1 MEKIQEQ
8 ETEEII
14 LNAAM
19 EEFIDKGRHGAKM
32 QNIAN
37 RAGVNKALLHYYY
50 RSKEKLYA
58 KIFKIVYKRFFSE
71 FIKLINND
79 KPFLEIL
86 RSFIPTY
93 MNLLNKNPKI
103 PLFIM
108 KELSEGGETVH
119 NVLKRE
125 IDDGK
130 LSYKRFDMIIQQ
142 AVDKGE
148 IVALDPHQL
157 IATIIGSCLFFF
169 IAEPIFTALVARGSE
184 FDREKFIKERQQA
197 VYETI
202 TMGIIPRGDAN
213 GN

>member
-1 MEKIQEQ
+1 MEKIQ

-32 QNIAN
+32 QNIAD

-50 RSKEKLYA
+50 RSKEKLYT

-71 FIKLINND
+71 FVELFSED

-86 RSFIPTY
+86 HSFIPTY
-93 MNLLNKNPKI
+93 MNMLNKNPKI

-119 NVLKRE
+119 NVIKKAVNE
-125 IDDGK
+125 EE
-130 LSYKRFDMIIQQ
+130 LSVKNFYAIIQK
-142 AVDKGE
+142 AIEKGE
-148 IVALDPHQL
+148 IIPLDPRQL
-157 IATIIGSCLFFF
+157 VATIIGSCLFFF
-169 IAEPIFTALVARGSE
+169 IAEPIFTALLVNDPV
-184 FDREKFIKERQQA
+184 FDREQFIKERQQA

-213 GN
+213 GH

>member
-1 MEKIQEQ
+1 MEKTK

-19 EEFIDKGRHGAKM
+19 EEFIGKGRHGAKM
-32 QNIAN
+32 QNIAD

-58 KIFKIVYKRFFSE
+58 KIFRLVYKRFFSE
-71 FIKLINND
+71 FIKLIDDD

-108 KELSEGGETVH
+108 KELSEGGETVR
-119 NVLKRE
+119 NVLKRIVE
-125 IDDGK
+125 EKELDQK
-130 LSYKRFDMIIQQ
+130 QFDSIIRK
-142 AVDKGE
+142 AIKNGE
-148 IVALDPHQL
+148 IVPLDPRQL

-169 IAEPIFTALVARGSE
+169 IAEPIFRAIIVRGEE
-184 FDREKFIKERQQA
+184 FDREQFIKERQQA
-197 VYETI
+197 IYETI

-213 GN
+213 AN